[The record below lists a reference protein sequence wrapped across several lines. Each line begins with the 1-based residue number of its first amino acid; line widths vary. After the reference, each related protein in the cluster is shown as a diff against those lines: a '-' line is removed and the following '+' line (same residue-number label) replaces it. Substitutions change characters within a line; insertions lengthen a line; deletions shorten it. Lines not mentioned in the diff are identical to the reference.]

1 METIKLK
8 KEKTMAINI
17 TAPELRELKPR
28 IVVLGVGGAGGNAIN
43 NMIDSGIQGVEFVA
57 ANTDAQDLKKNKADC
72 KIQLGANLTRGL
84 GAGAKADIGQAAADE
99 SMNEIINLLQGAN
112 MVFVTA
118 GMGGGT
124 GTGAAPVIAK
134 AAKDLNILTVAVVTK
149 PFMFEG
155 PGRIRVAEAGLEN
168 LSKVVDTSIIIPNQN
183 LFKIADDKTTFPQA
197 FRMADNVLMH
207 GVRGITDL
215 IVQPGLMNLD
225 FADIETIMSGMGK
238 AMMGTGEAEGEK
250 RAELASEAAINNP
263 LIDDYTLKGAKGL
276 LVNITGGNDIT
287 LFEVDEAANKIRAE
301 VDPTADILIGSTIDE
316 SMNGKVRVSIVVTGL
331 GGEVIKNKPTLS
343 VVQNRNH
350 GYSKPNLFNNAHS
363 PYSNYSQQAF
373 TQNGYQ
379 ANLSNAP
386 MANATTDHS
395 ASISGSNALDVNSIY
410 KTEQNATHEIN
421 TNYEEL
427 QKSIPVD
434 NSITEDF
441 ISGDQNFDSL
451 DASPIEEQPSLNIE
465 ENVTENNNI
474 ETENTAPQLFT
485 GDEEISEHDQEKSL
499 ADEIDTDL
507 SDINFDDK
515 DDLEI
520 PAFLRRQTN

>member
-1 METIKLK
+1 
-8 KEKTMAINI
+8 MAINI

-43 NMIDSGIQGVEFVA
+43 NMIDAGIQGVEFVA

-84 GAGAKADIGQAAADE
+84 GAGSKADIGQAAADE

-134 AAKDLNILTVAVVTK
+134 AAKDLNILTVGVVTK
-149 PFMFEG
+149 PFMYEG

-168 LSKVVDTSIIIPNQN
+168 LLRVVDTSIIIPNQN
-183 LFKIADDKTTFPQA
+183 LFKIADEKTPLIHA
-197 FRMADNVLMH
+197 FKMADNVLMH

-215 IVQPGLMNLD
+215 IVRPGLMNLD

-238 AMMGTGEAEGEK
+238 AMMGTGEAEGDN
-250 RAELASEAAINNP
+250 RAVIASDAAINNP

-301 VDPTADILIGSTIDE
+301 VDPGADILIGNTIDE
-316 SMNGKVRVSIVVTGL
+316 AMTGKVRVSIVVTGL
-331 GGEVIKNKPTLS
+331 GGEVVKNKPTLS
-343 VVQNRNH
+343 VVQSRN
-350 GYSKPNLFNNAHS
+350 G
-363 PYSNYSQQAF
+363 YSQQNLTINHNTNVQQKNNYAAYMSNQPY
-373 TQNGYQ
+373 TRSATPNTNMSAAQN
-379 ANLSNAP
+379 
-386 MANATTDHS
+386 THV
-395 ASISGSNALDVNSIY
+395 SGANALDLGSVSEAN
-410 KTEQNATHEIN
+410 QNVTPNIK
-421 TNYEEL
+421 TNYREIQENVKTKDPAMENFL
-427 QKSIPVD
+427 KDEQSLNNNNENVVFETQTLNSEKSM
-434 NSITEDF
+434 
-441 ISGDQNFDSL
+441 DQFANDENFDI
-451 DASPIEEQPSLNIE
+451 PE
-465 ENVTENNNI
+465 
-474 ETENTAPQLFT
+474 LFT
-485 GDEEISEHDQEKSL
+485 GDDDIQKTENYSNENRE
-499 ADEIDTDL
+499 DTDL
-507 SDINFDDK
+507 SDLDFDDK

>member
-1 METIKLK
+1 
-8 KEKTMAINI
+8 MAINI

-43 NMIDSGIQGVEFVA
+43 NMIDADIQGVEFVA

-84 GAGAKADIGQAAADE
+84 GAGSKADIGQAAADE
-99 SMNEIINLLQGAN
+99 TMNEIINLLQGAN

-134 AAKDLNILTVAVVTK
+134 AAKDLNILTVGVVTK
-149 PFMFEG
+149 PFMYEG

-168 LSKVVDTSIIIPNQN
+168 LLKVVDTSIIIPNQN
-183 LFKIADDKTTFPQA
+183 LFKIADEKTPLVHA
-197 FRMADNVLMH
+197 FKMADNVLMH

-215 IVQPGLMNLD
+215 IVKPGLMNLD

-238 AMMGTGEAEGEK
+238 AMMGTGEADGEN
-250 RAELASEAAINNP
+250 RAVIASDAAINNP

-301 VDPTADILIGSTIDE
+301 VDPGADILIGNTIDE
-316 SMNGKVRVSIVVTGL
+316 TMTGKVRVSIVVTGL
-331 GGEVIKNKPTLS
+331 GGEVVKNKPTLS
-343 VVQNRNH
+343 VVQSRN
-350 GYSKPNLFNNAHS
+350 GYASQNLFNTGTSNVPHKNNYAAYMS
-363 PYSNYSQQAF
+363 NQPYAPPVASKTSMSA
-373 TQNGYQ
+373 TQNV
-379 ANLSNAP
+379 
-386 MANATTDHS
+386 HV
-395 ASISGSNALDVNSIY
+395 SGANALDIGSINQASDNVTPDI
-410 KTEQNATHEIN
+410 KTNYREIQENIKVEDPIVEDFLSDKQNFDTNQNDITEAHSS
-421 TNYEEL
+421 NYEENL
-427 QKSIPVD
+427 RPSPDEK
-434 NSITEDF
+434 
-441 ISGDQNFDSL
+441 NF
-451 DASPIEEQPSLNIE
+451 
-465 ENVTENNNI
+465 VT
-474 ETENTAPQLFT
+474 PQLFT
-485 GDEEISEHDQEKSL
+485 GDHEIKEEETISQY
-499 ADEIDTDL
+499 ANIDTDL
-507 SDINFDDK
+507 SNLDFDDK